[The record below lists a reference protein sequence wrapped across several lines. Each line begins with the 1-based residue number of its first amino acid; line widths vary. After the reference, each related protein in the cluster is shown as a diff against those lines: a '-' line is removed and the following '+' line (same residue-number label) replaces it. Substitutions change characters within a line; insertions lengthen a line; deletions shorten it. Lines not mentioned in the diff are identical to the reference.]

1 MSRRK
6 HLAAREP
13 NGQIQRDR
21 TKASHLLAPTQV
33 RRMIDIAASE
43 ARDPLWATMLGRL
56 YSNDKISATEFASG
70 KRWSELAASYS
81 AACRS
86 PRSPRTISFDAP
98 GGTPIDPDSALGE
111 QEVASHERI
120 SADWLNARNALRLA
134 GRDAERVVGDVCEK
148 DQAPAGLSELGAL
161 RDGLSALSDLWAARR
176 KLRASR

>member
-6 HLAAREP
+6 HLADRKPCGRLRPAEP
-13 NGQIQRDR
+13 
-21 TKASHLLAPTQV
+21 SHLLAPTQV
-33 RRMIDIAASE
+33 RRMLDIAASE

-56 YSNDKISATEFASG
+56 YLSGKISATEFASG
-70 KRWSELAASYS
+70 KRWSELY
-81 AACRS
+81 
-86 PRSPRTISFDAP
+86 
-98 GGTPIDPDSALGE
+98 
-111 QEVASHERI
+111 HERI

-134 GRDAERVVGDVCEK
+134 GRDSERVVGDVCEK